1 MAIRS
6 MGKCT
11 DKMRMKIPNMKKKY
25 LYMVLFLVLAGSMA
39 VLLFKYHEMQ
49 KEKQASG
56 SMAVLLLKYHEA
68 QKEKQAL
75 RMYQEFLTG
84 ERKVGE
90 IDIFYLITPTG
101 EPERQYGAEYA
112 IVDVNGDGIPEL
124 NILSGREY
132 TIYSCRDNEMFELEA
147 FYSGPWRYVLL
158 NNGAFIYRSD
168 EWDSY
173 YYFEMDDSGNRINE
187 LKFSWTDVNQN
198 YLYDDDDAFMFDGN
212 PCTKDEW
219 YAGTRKYLFTDE
231 EGREQIRNQAEWVTL
246 CEQIWHSDYEMPEIA
261 SLIAGDFYMI
271 TLCRDKTVWS
281 WGYNAAGKL
290 GMDIDYSQ
298 YPQKVE
304 GLEGVVKIVDGG
316 NNVYALLETGEV
328 YTWGKK
334 LESMFLYTE
343 ERQYTPVRLE
353 GLENI
358 VDIDAKANF
367 MFALDADGNL
377 YTLGLQCF
385 INGPEAD
392 VRTIFNGRYEELGK
406 DIKRIF
412 AGAGNYH
419 YFLRKD
425 GTIFSIMDYWYDG
438 HGYPYAFIF
447 PSSGEGGSDTAVQES
462 CYMPE
467 ELEAI
472 TILNENTKMGYT
484 VYYDV
489 PGICG
494 VDLVSSD
501 DYTVFISKTDGTLWY
516 WDSDRIKYH
525 DDLRALANPEDGGKV
540 NYGGKLVEVP
550 VADILKTDGEAS
562 ACPRIIAM
570 QSGLENTVFL
580 TDTGEVF
587 ISRYITCKT
596 EDVSFFVRENPD
608 VTRLPSV
615 LTIEDMKLKK
625 LTFEKL
631 RLKNIVSISTD
642 GKYVFSAVDVNG
654 AYYTIK

>member
-1 MAIRS
+1 
-6 MGKCT
+6 
-11 DKMRMKIPNMKKKY
+11 MKKKY

-39 VLLFKYHEMQ
+39 VLL
-49 KEKQASG
+49 S
-56 SMAVLLLKYHEA
+56 KYHEA

-75 RMYQEFLTG
+75 GMYQEFLTG
-84 ERKVGE
+84 ERKVGK
-90 IDIFYLITPTG
+90 IDIYYLITPTG
-101 EPERQYGAEYA
+101 EPEKQYGTEYA

-124 NILSGREY
+124 HILSGREY
-132 TIYSCRDNEMFELEA
+132 TIYSCKDNEMFELDA
-147 FYSGPWRYVLL
+147 FYSSPSRYILL

-173 YYFEMDDSGNRINE
+173 YYFEMDESGNRINE

-219 YAGTRKYLFTDE
+219 FAGTRKYLFTDE

-246 CEQIWHSDYEMPEIA
+246 CEQIWHSDYDDEMPEIV
-261 SLIAGDFYMI
+261 SLIAGDFYKI
-271 TLCRDKTVWS
+271 ALCRDKTIWS
-281 WGYNAAGKL
+281 WGHNAAGKL
-290 GMDIDYSQ
+290 GMDTDYCQ

-304 GLEGVVKIVDGG
+304 GIEGVVKIVDGRW
-316 NNVYALLETGEV
+316 NVYALLETGEV

-334 LESMFLYTE
+334 LESMFLDTE

-353 GLENI
+353 GLKNI
-358 VDIDAKANF
+358 VDIDAKANV

-377 YTLGLQCF
+377 YAMGLECF

-392 VRTIFNGRYEELGK
+392 VRTIFNGQHEELGK

-425 GTIFSIMDYWYDG
+425 GTVFSIMEYGDAVYG
-438 HGYPYAFIF
+438 FPYAFIF
-447 PSSGEGGSDTAVQES
+447 PSSGDGGSDAAGQES
-462 CYMPE
+462 YYHPE
-467 ELEAI
+467 ELEAL
-472 TILNENTKMGYT
+472 TILNENTKLGYT
-484 VYYDV
+484 VYYEL

-501 DYTVFISKTDGTLWY
+501 DYTVFIGKTDGTLWY

-525 DDLRALANPEDGGKV
+525 DDLRALANPEDGEESC
-540 NYGGKLVEVP
+540 GGKLVEVP
-550 VADILKTDGEAS
+550 VADILKTDGEAPD
-562 ACPRIIAM
+562 CPRIIAM

-587 ISRYITCKT
+587 ISRYLTCGT
-596 EDVSFFVRENPD
+596 EDVSFFVRQNPD
-608 VTRLPSV
+608 ITRLPSV
-615 LTIEDMKLKK
+615 LTIEDMKLKT